1 MIQRPQSIFLLI
13 VIACEIFV
21 LTGTS
26 VWTKTNF
33 DGNEISVTIQSLKQT
48 LNGASVKESSHLLAI
63 GLLAASTL
71 LSLGIIFSYKNRMR
85 QMMMGLINSMLIAG
99 TVGYLFYIIFKEAI
113 PLFSPEQNGKYD
125 LGFYA
130 LVVALLGN
138 MIANRLI
145 RKDEMLVRSSDR
157 MR

>member
-1 MIQRPQSIFLLI
+1 MIQRPQSIFLLV
-13 VIACEIFV
+13 VIICEV
-21 LTGTS
+21 LVLSGTT
-26 VWTKTNF
+26 VWSKTNF
-33 DGNEISVTIQSLKQT
+33 DGNEVRVTIQNWAHS
-48 LNGASVKESSHLLAI
+48 LNGKPVKESAHYLLMALLA
-63 GLLAASTL
+63 GSTVL
-71 LSLGIIFSYKNRMR
+71 TTGILFSYKSRMR
-85 QMMMGLINSMLIAG
+85 QMLMGLINSMLIAG
-99 TVGYLFYIIFKEAI
+99 TIGYAFYIIFKEAI
-113 PLFSPEQNGKYD
+113 PLFDATQNGKYA

>member
-1 MIQRPQSIFLLI
+1 MIQRPQSIFLVL
-13 VIACEIFV
+13 VILCEIFV
-21 LTGTS
+21 LTGVS
-26 VWTKTNF
+26 IWSKTNF
-33 DGNEISVTIQSLKQT
+33 DGNEVRVSLINLSHSMNGK
-48 LNGASVKESSHLLAI
+48 LNKESSHFVAA
-63 GLLAASTL
+63 GLLGASVL
-71 LSLGIIFSYKNRMR
+71 LTVGILFSFKNRMR
-85 QMMMGLINSMLIAG
+85 QMMMGLFNSMLIAG

-113 PLFSPEQNGKYD
+113 PLFAVDQNGKYD

-145 RKDEMLVRSSDR
+145 RKDEMLVRSADR

>member
-33 DGNEISVTIQSLKQT
+33 DGNEIIVTIQSLKQT

-71 LSLGIIFSYKNRMR
+71 LSLGIIFSFKNRMR